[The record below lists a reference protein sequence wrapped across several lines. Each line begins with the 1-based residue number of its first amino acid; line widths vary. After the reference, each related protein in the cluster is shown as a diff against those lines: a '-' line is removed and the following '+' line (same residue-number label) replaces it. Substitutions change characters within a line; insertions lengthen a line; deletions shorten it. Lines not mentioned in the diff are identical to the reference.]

1 MIDKTLFIEI
11 KPNVIIRYGVERN
24 RELEK
29 KKIEKNKSKNI
40 KKKK

>member
-29 KKIEKNKSKNI
+29 KKIKKKSKNI
-40 KKKK
+40 KKNK